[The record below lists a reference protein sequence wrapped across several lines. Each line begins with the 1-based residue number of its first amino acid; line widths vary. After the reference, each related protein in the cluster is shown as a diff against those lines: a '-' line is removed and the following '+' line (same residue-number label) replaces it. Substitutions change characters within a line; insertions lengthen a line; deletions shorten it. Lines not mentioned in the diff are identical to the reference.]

1 MDSKI
6 TCSNCGWSWK
16 HLNHLKL
23 IYIIVITGA
32 KQCPAKQEEESNK
45 NGKKLIPKEEETGWL
60 DKIDNVLSVLQEQPL
75 MILTLLVQ
83 EKLHL
88 NMKILL
94 QVWSGAIWKQRPKTL
109 TTSFNMR

>member
-23 IYIIVITGA
+23 IYIIQQLWC
-32 KQCPAKQEEESNK
+32 KQCSCKTRRSRKAQ

-60 DKIDNVLSVLQEQPL
+60 DKIDNVLSAPARATTYAVEAG
-75 MILTLLVQ
+75 
-83 EKLHL
+83 LHAVGARKAPPKYE
-88 NMKILL
+88 NLL
-94 QVWSGAIWKQRPKTL
+94 QV
-109 TTSFNMR
+109 

>member
-1 MDSKI
+1 MVLKASESSKADLY
-6 TCSNCGWSWK
+6 NCHNWCK
-16 HLNHLKL
+16 TMLL
-23 IYIIVITGA
+23 
-32 KQCPAKQEEESNK
+32 QNK
-45 NGKKLIPKEEETGWL
+45 KKKATQNGKKLIPKEEETGWL

-94 QVWSGAIWKQRPKTL
+94 QV
-109 TTSFNMR
+109 